1 MTKRIR
7 QTFDPAKLLIAA
19 AGLLIFGSSAIAQ
32 QGAIM
37 AVDEPPA
44 AAAAAGAAGSPES
57 GQQARSGSAR
67 TSSRSSSRSRNRRTP
82 QRSKTADQAAKRK
95 AAAAKK
101 YDGFVIGDKYSFLN
115 FEVVSAEKPYYT
127 RAAKESGAKG
137 LVQVEILIDEDG
149 SVLTAKARTGNKELW
164 PEAER
169 AALASKFNRPS
180 VYGKPARATGFLVYR
195 FGPAED

>member
-1 MTKRIR
+1 MMKILKYFTAVMALV
-7 QTFDPAKLLIAA
+7 TVFFALDAN
-19 AGLLIFGSSAIAQ
+19 AQ

-44 AAAAAGAAGSPES
+44 GAAAGVGSSVNS
-57 GQQARSGSAR
+57 GGAQIRSGSAK
-67 TSSRSSSRSRNRRTP
+67 TSARSSSRTRGRNTK
-82 QRSKTADQAAKRK
+82 STANSTAAKNAARQAK
-95 AAAAKK
+95 ANKK
-101 YDGFVIGDKYSFLN
+101 YDGFVIGDKYTFLN

-127 RAAKESGAKG
+127 RAAKENGAKG

-169 AALASKFNRPS
+169 AALASKFNRPA
-180 VYGKPARATGFLVYR
+180 VYGKAARATGFLVYR